1 MSKKSRRRNKAILG
15 LGAALLGA
23 KFLGGKTNAAKMV
36 TSGGG
41 GKDAAKMVTKKPV
54 KVIAKAT
61 TTIPKK
67 RPGITINKDL
77 PNTGPFK
84 FFGAGNK
91 GANFTKESVDAFKK
105 SNEAQKARRSKSFVG
120 INLDNIKSK
129 MASAAETRAA
139 KKVSFNEKIAANN
152 ANVKKVGSY
161 FKKGTMVKA
170 RGGGMAR
177 TKPTKLS

>member
-1 MSKKSRRRNKAILG
+1 MSKKSRRRNKIL
-15 LGAALLGA
+15 LAGAALFGASKLGM
-23 KFLGGKTNAAKMV
+23 LGGKTNATKMI

-41 GKDAAKMVTKKPV
+41 GKDAAKMVTKS
-54 KVIAKAT
+54 KVT

-67 RPGITINKDL
+67 RPGITVNKDL

-84 FFGAGNK
+84 MFGAGNK

-105 SNEAQKARRSKSFVG
+105 SNEAQKARRSKSFFG